1 MINYNQ
7 SIDKVKSAIIPR
19 CSGNIEPL
27 EKCGPAALPQME
39 DLRAFQALSFWF
51 LMGIWSDLEVSE
63 LP

>member
-1 MINYNQ
+1 MEKTMINYNQ

-39 DLRAFQALSFWF
+39 DLRAFQALSF
-51 LMGIWSDLEVSE
+51 
-63 LP
+63 